1 MYLCQEHEL
10 VLQCATATLHLRAFG
25 AFDSLSVTQIILI
38 PSLVGQSCLLLNSS
52 LSQFEASQCGLI
64 TTRSYDTFGRR
75 LSGVTLTG
83 ANTLDVGKISVDA
96 GLLTNNPDVWWDAY
110 RRVHDEL
117 SIRNEVK
124 ADGIRADGS
133 FGK

>member
-1 MYLCQEHEL
+1 M
-10 VLQCATATLHLRAFG
+10 
-25 AFDSLSVTQIILI
+25 
-38 PSLVGQSCLLLNSS
+38 LLNSS
-52 LSQFEASQCGLI
+52 LSQFEATQCGLI
-64 TTRSYDTFGRR
+64 TTRAYETFGRQ

-96 GLLTNNPDVWWDAY
+96 GLLTNDPDVLADAY

-117 SIRNEVK
+117 TIRNVVK

-133 FGK
+133 FGKSDALLTNPLP